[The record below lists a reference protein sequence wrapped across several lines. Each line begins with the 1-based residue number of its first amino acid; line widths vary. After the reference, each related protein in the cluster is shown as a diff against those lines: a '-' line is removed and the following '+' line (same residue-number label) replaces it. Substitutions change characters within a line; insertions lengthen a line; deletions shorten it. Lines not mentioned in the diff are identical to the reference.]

1 MQEIGKEV
9 RRTLVIVPAQ
19 VKIREDWYFSYACQT
34 CKAAATETPVV
45 KTQKDKPVITG
56 SFASPEAIAHIM
68 TQKFVMGSPLYRQ
81 EQELNRNGV
90 MLSRQTMS
98 NWILKAAEDWLKPI
112 YEEFHRQLVRRS
124 VLHADETTPQVL
136 REPGKSAQS
145 KSYMWLYRTG
155 GDAEHPIVLYEY
167 RRDRK
172 AENPKR
178 FLESF
183 SGYLHA
189 DGYQGYYILPN
200 TITVVG
206 CWGHYPRCMIIRES
220 MLKAEE
226 IGKALKPSQIIIK
239 KQLA

>member
-1 MQEIGKEV
+1 
-9 RRTLVIVPAQ
+9 
-19 VKIREDWYFSYACQT
+19 
-34 CKAAATETPVV
+34 
-45 KTQKDKPVITG
+45 
-56 SFASPEAIAHIM
+56 
-68 TQKFVMGSPLYRQ
+68 
-81 EQELNRNGV
+81 
-90 MLSRQTMS
+90 MS

-155 GDAEHPIVLYEY
+155 GDAEYPIVLYEY

-178 FLESF
+178 FLEGF

-226 IGKALKPSQIIIK
+226 IG
-239 KQLA
+239 